1 MTYNW
6 QDPNWPNFIYQA
18 EAFLPQTMDL
28 IAKIGESLGAS
39 EVLKLNQKESLE
51 LEFLVAEALK
61 SAEIEGEYLSRED
74 VYFSVR
80 KEMGLPTSSSSKD
93 QRAQGIASLV
103 VSVFRTF
110 NDDLS
115 KEMLFE
121 WHAKMLSFQS
131 RSISLGAW
139 RKHHEPMQIV
149 SGSAGREVVHFE
161 APPSG
166 QVGLEMDAFIR
177 WFNASAP
184 GGSHD
189 LKNPLIRAAI
199 SHIYFESIHPFEDGN
214 GRIGR
219 ALVEKALFQSFQKP
233 FLISWSKALE
243 HNKKYYYQALKS
255 SQNGLDIT
263 PWISFFFSSLD
274 EALDDTKFHI
284 QHIVWKAKLFDQF
297 GTKLNKHQS
306 KCLNKMMAFLPK
318 EFEGG
323 MTNKKYQSITG
334 VSKAT
339 ASRDLTELAML
350 GILKKVG
357 GGRST
362 AYQINNNAV

>member
-1 MTYNW
+1 MTSNW
-6 QDPNWPNFIYQA
+6 QDPNWPNFNYQA
-18 EAFLPQTMDL
+18 EAFFPQAIAL
-28 IAKIGESLGAS
+28 SAKIGESFGAS
-39 EVLKLNQKESLE
+39 EVLDFIHQENLE

-61 SAEIEGEYLSRED
+61 SSEIEGEYLSRED
-74 VYFSVR
+74 VYSSVR
-80 KEMGLPTSSSSKD
+80 KEMGLPTTSSSKD

-110 NDDLS
+110 NDELS
-115 KEMLFE
+115 KQMLFE
-121 WHAKMLSFQS
+121 WHAKMLNFQA

-149 SGSAGREVVHFE
+149 SGPAGREIVHFE
-161 APPSG
+161 APPSNK
-166 QVGLEMDAFIR
+166 VDEEMEGFIE

-189 LKNPLIRAAI
+189 QKNPLIRAAI
-199 SHIYFESIHPFEDGN
+199 THIYFESIHPFEDGN

-219 ALVEKALFQSFQKP
+219 ALVEKALYQSFQKP
-233 FLISWSKALE
+233 FLISWSKAIE
-243 HNKKYYYQALKS
+243 NDKKNYYKALKE
-255 SQNGLDIT
+255 SQIGLDIT
-263 PWISFFFSSLD
+263 PWLNFFFSSLD
-274 EALDDTKFHI
+274 EALNDTKFHI
-284 QHIVWKAKLFDQF
+284 QHVVWKTKLFDQF
-297 GTKLNKHQS
+297 GEKLNKHQS

-339 ASRDLTELAML
+339 ASRDLTELAAL